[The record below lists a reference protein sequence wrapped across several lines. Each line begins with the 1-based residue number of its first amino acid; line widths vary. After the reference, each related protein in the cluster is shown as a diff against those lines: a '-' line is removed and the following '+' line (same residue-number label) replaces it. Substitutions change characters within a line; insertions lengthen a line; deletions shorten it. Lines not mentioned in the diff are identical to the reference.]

1 MTAAGVVRPRGGR
14 QTGGMASV
22 AILVTGSTDSG
33 TASLARTL
41 AAVLGC
47 PALSADPVRS
57 ALADQVGP
65 MVPAERLEA
74 LADEAIWSTA
84 AALEAGVVVTGDWT
98 GDEAVGRVTEGLARA
113 GSPRTVE
120 VWCDARDGASAPLG
134 AWPVVRADATGE
146 ADLDALVTEIG
157 EHFS

>member
-1 MTAAGVVRPRGGR
+1 
-14 QTGGMASV
+14 MASV

-33 TASLARTL
+33 TTALARTL

-47 PALSADPVRS
+47 PALSADAVR
-57 ALADQVGP
+57 ATLADQVGP
-65 MVPAERLEA
+65 MVPADRLDA
-74 LADEAIWSTA
+74 VADEATWSTA
-84 AALEAGVVVTGDWT
+84 AELEAGVVVTGSWT
-98 GDEAVGRVTEGLARA
+98 GEEGVARVTAGLARA

-120 VWCDARDGASAPLG
+120 VWCDAGDGATAPLG

-157 EHFS
+157 AHYS